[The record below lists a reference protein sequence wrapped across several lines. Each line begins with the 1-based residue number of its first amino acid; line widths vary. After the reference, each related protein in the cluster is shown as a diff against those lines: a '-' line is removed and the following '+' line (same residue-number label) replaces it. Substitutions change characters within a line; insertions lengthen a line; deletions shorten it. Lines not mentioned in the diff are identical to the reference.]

1 MRNEYENEAF
11 FQQYAQMSRS
21 REGLSAAGEWHQL
34 KPLFPPLE
42 GKAVLD
48 LGCGYGWHC
57 KFAVEQGAW
66 QVLGID
72 LSQKMVEEASG
83 ATMGKVFSI
92 ACAVSRSMNI
102 RRPHGTVW
110 FPTWHCITLRT

>member
-1 MRNEYENEAF
+1 MRNEYENEDF

-42 GKAVLD
+42 GKSVLD

-57 KFAVEQGAW
+57 QFAVEQGA
-66 QVLGID
+66 
-72 LSQKMVEEASG
+72 
-83 ATMGKVFSI
+83 
-92 ACAVSRSMNI
+92 
-102 RRPHGTVW
+102 RPHGTAW
-110 FPTWHCITLRT
+110 FPTWRCITLRTWTPFLKKSIGR